1 MNIIASGQIG
11 NSLMDISLGTIVFVD
26 EETNEPLGEV
36 EVTMSVTEAS
46 KEHLDMLRAIYSD
59 SKKQNKSRLTENQK
73 RELYNNIMLDVARVV
88 KKRLNDFD
96 LEKDD
101 NNFPLSEVYSEI
113 DYNDDDD

>member
-1 MNIIASGQIG
+1 
-11 NSLMDISLGTIVFVD
+11 
-26 EETNEPLGEV
+26 
-36 EVTMSVTEAS
+36 MSVTEAS
-46 KEHLDMLRAIYSD
+46 KEHLDMLQAIYSG

-73 RELYNNIMLDVARVV
+73 RELYNSIMLDVARVV

-101 NNFPLSEVYSEI
+101 NNFLPSEVYSEL

>member
-1 MNIIASGQIG
+1 
-11 NSLMDISLGTIVFVD
+11 
-26 EETNEPLGEV
+26 
-36 EVTMSVTEAS
+36 
-46 KEHLDMLRAIYSD
+46 
-59 SKKQNKSRLTENQK
+59 
-73 RELYNNIMLDVARVV
+73 MLDVARVV